1 MMATPIQNGL
11 QIESQEDKE
20 LVEDIQVEAFVEGA
34 LVDVP
39 GIAIAQYQTWLTL
52 WLTELNP
59 ALSPL
64 NAYELSL
71 RLTTDAEIQ
80 QLNTD
85 YRHQPKPTDVLSFAA
100 LEIDFPGA
108 DAINQAQPLYLG
120 DIIIS
125 VETAQ
130 RQADERDRTLSQE
143 IIWLTAHGLLHLLGW
158 DHPDEQSLTNMLDQ
172 QDQMLALIKT
182 ELT

>member
-1 MMATPIQNGL
+1 MATPMQSKIQAEN
-11 QIESQEDKE
+11 
-20 LVEDIQVEAFVEGA
+20 IQVEAFVEGA

-39 GIAIAQYQTWLTL
+39 GIAIAQYQNWLTL

-59 ALSPL
+59 AISPL

-85 YRHQPKPTDVLSFAA
+85 YRHQSKPTDVLSFAA
-100 LEIDFPGA
+100 LETDFPGA
-108 DAINQAQPLYLG
+108 DTINQQQPLYLG

-130 RQADERDRTLSQE
+130 RQADKRDRTLSQE
-143 IIWLTAHGLLHLLGW
+143 VIWLAAHGLLHLLGW
-158 DHPDEQSLTNMLDQ
+158 DHPDEPSLTNMLGK
-172 QDQMLALIKT
+172 QDRLLALIEA